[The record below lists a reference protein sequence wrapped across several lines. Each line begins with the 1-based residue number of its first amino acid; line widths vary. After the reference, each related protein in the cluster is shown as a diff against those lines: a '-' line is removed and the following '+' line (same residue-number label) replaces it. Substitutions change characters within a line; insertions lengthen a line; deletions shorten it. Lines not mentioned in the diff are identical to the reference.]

1 MLVNPNA
8 IKALINNF
16 ANKLVLHVHGM
27 ENAEHL

>member
-16 ANKLVLHVHGM
+16 ANKLILHIHGSD
-27 ENAEHL
+27 NVNHF